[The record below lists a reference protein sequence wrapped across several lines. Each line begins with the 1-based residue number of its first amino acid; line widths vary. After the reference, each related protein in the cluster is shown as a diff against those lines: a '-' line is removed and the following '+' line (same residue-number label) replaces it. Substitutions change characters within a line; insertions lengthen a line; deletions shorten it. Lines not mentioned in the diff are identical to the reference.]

1 MKNELFQNKE
11 INLKRIRKGITIGLP
26 VAIMIFVI
34 GNHYI
39 NLIDDSLRDKYQTEK
54 IVYVDKEKVVL
65 VDKDDVLGEEIK
77 IEQEFPDEFTKL
89 TEDYGIEEYIL
100 NWDGT
105 IEGYETEYAYIS
117 SPKFY
122 LSGVKDKVS
131 ETWSLNNGY
140 KLVLDC
146 PEIELS
152 KVIVGDP
159 HACKVEYNNQLINDN
174 VRYDIYSWEEG
185 KSIPSYV
192 AFVVYSSEYNK
203 SLENF
208 EILVVGEYSG
218 GSFDDISVYRLQD
231 GKTKLT
237 PFNFKNELN
246 DTWTVESFMNFR
258 LYYNKNGDIKLVT
271 AYHEPS
277 MGRLRAVLREWNLG
291 EESLTLEKTFGN
303 IVE

>member
-1 MKNELFQNKE
+1 MSIIMKNNLFLNNE
-11 INLKRIRKGITIGLP
+11 INIKRIRKGLAIGLP
-26 VAIMIFVI
+26 VAIMVFVL

-39 NLIDDSLRDKYQTEK
+39 NLIDDSLRDKYQTER
-54 IVYVDKEKVVL
+54 IVYVDKEKIIL

-77 IEQEFPDEFTKL
+77 TEDELPDEFTRL

-105 IEGYETEYAYIS
+105 IDGYEKEYTYIS
-117 SPKFY
+117 IPKYY

-131 ETWSLNNGY
+131 EAWNMAHGY

-159 HACKVEYNNQLINDN
+159 YACKVEYNNQLINDN

-185 KSIPSYV
+185 KSMPSYV
-192 AFVVYSSEYNK
+192 SLVVYSSEK
-203 SLENF
+203 F
-208 EILVVGEYSG
+208 EILVFGEYSG

-231 GKTKLT
+231 GKTKLI
-237 PFNFKNELN
+237 PFNYKNELK
-246 DTWTVESFMNFR
+246 DTWKVESSMSIG
-258 LYYNKNGDIKLVT
+258 LYYNKNEDLKLVT

-277 MGRLRAVLREWNLG
+277 MGPLRGVIREWKLG
-291 EESLTLEKTFGN
+291 DESLILERTFGN

>member
-1 MKNELFQNKE
+1 MKNNLFLNNE
-11 INLKRIRKGITIGLP
+11 INIKRIRKGLAIGLP
-26 VAIMIFVI
+26 VAIMVFVL

-39 NLIDDSLRDKYQTEK
+39 NLIDDSLRDKYQTER
-54 IVYVDKEKVVL
+54 IVYVDKEKIIL

-77 IEQEFPDEFTKL
+77 TEDELPDEFTRL

-105 IEGYETEYAYIS
+105 IDGYEKEYTYIS
-117 SPKFY
+117 IPKYY

-131 ETWSLNNGY
+131 EAWNMAHGY

-159 HACKVEYNNQLINDN
+159 YACKVEYNNQLINDN

-185 KSIPSYV
+185 KSMPSYV
-192 AFVVYSSEYNK
+192 SLVVYSSEK
-203 SLENF
+203 F
-208 EILVVGEYSG
+208 EILVFGEYSG

-231 GKTKLT
+231 GKTKLI
-237 PFNFKNELN
+237 PFNYKNELK
-246 DTWTVESFMNFR
+246 DTWKVESSMSIG
-258 LYYNKNGDIKLVT
+258 LYYNKNEDLKLVT

-277 MGRLRAVLREWNLG
+277 MGPLRGVIREWKLG
-291 EESLTLEKTFGN
+291 DESLILERTFGN